1 MQERGPTMNEELLI
15 GVLALQGDIEEN
27 KRAVTNALEEMNQ
40 KGKVVSVRYPE
51 EIMKIDGLIIP
62 GGEST
67 VMGLLIAI
75 KNGLLDS
82 INKALQKRLPVMGTC
97 AGMII
102 LAKRSY
108 DRVVGNKKQL
118 LLGALDIEIERN
130 SFGRQYDSFESNLD
144 ISGIGNDF
152 KGIFIRAPSVI
163 STGPE
168 VQILSRFD
176 GKIVAVQQE
185 NIIGTSFHPEL
196 SGDNRMHKLF
206 IELIAKWKKSN
217 NHN

>member
-1 MQERGPTMNEELLI
+1 MNDELLI
-15 GVLALQGDIEEN
+15 GVLALQGDVEEN
-27 KRAVTNALEEMNQ
+27 TKATTDALAEMNQ
-40 KGKVVSVRYPE
+40 KGKVISVRYPD

-82 INKALQKRLPVMGTC
+82 INKVLQKGLPIMGTC
-97 AGMII
+97 AGMIV
-102 LAKRSY
+102 LAKNSY

-118 LLGALDIEIERN
+118 LLGALDIDIERN
-130 SFGRQYDSFESNLD
+130 SFGRQYDSFESNLE
-144 ISGIGNDF
+144 ISGIGSDF
-152 KGIFIRAPSVI
+152 RGIFIRAPSVI
-163 STGPE
+163 SVGSQ
-168 VQILSRFD
+168 VQILGKFD
-176 GKIVAVQQE
+176 GKIVAVRQE

-206 IELIAKWKKSN
+206 IESIAKWKKAN
-217 NHN
+217 NH

>member
-1 MQERGPTMNEELLI
+1 MNEELLI

-27 KRAVTNALEEMNQ
+27 VTAVTNALEEMNQ

-67 VMGLLIAI
+67 VMGLLIAM

-82 INKALQKRLPVMGTC
+82 INKALEKKLPVMGTC
-97 AGMII
+97 AGMIV

-118 LLGALDIEIERN
+118 LLGGLDIEIERN

-152 KGIFIRAPSVI
+152 RGIFIRAPSVI
-163 STGPE
+163 STGPQ
-168 VQILSRFD
+168 VQILSRLD

-206 IELIAKWKKSN
+206 IELVEKWKKLN
-217 NHN
+217 NQN

>member
-1 MQERGPTMNEELLI
+1 MNEELLI
-15 GVLALQGDIEEN
+15 GVLALQGDVEEN
-27 KRAVTNALEEMNQ
+27 IRAATNTLEEMNQ
-40 KGKVVSVRYPE
+40 KGKVISVRYPE

-163 STGPE
+163 STGPQ

-206 IELIAKWKKSN
+206 IELIAKWKKAN
-217 NHN
+217 NQ

>member
-1 MQERGPTMNEELLI
+1 MNNELLI
-15 GVLALQGDIEEN
+15 GVLALQGDVEEN
-27 KRAVTNALEEMNQ
+27 IKATTDALREMNL
-40 KGKVVSVRYPE
+40 KGKVISVRYPD
-51 EIMKIDGLIIP
+51 EILKVDGLIIP

-67 VMGLLIAI
+67 VMGLFLSI

-82 INKALQKRLPVMGTC
+82 ITKVLQNRLPIMGTC
-97 AGMII
+97 AGMIV
-102 LAKRSY
+102 LAKKSY
-108 DRVVGNKKQL
+108 DKVVGNKKQL

-130 SFGRQYDSFESNLD
+130 SFGRQYDSFESILE

-163 STGPE
+163 STGSG
-168 VQILSRFD
+168 VQILSKFD

-196 SGDNRMHKLF
+196 SGDNRMHRLF
-206 IELIAKWKKSN
+206 IELITKWKKKAN
-217 NHN
+217 NRQ

>member
-1 MQERGPTMNEELLI
+1 MNDELLI
-15 GVLALQGDIEEN
+15 GVLALQGDVEEN
-27 KRAVTNALEEMNQ
+27 IKAATYALEEMNQ
-40 KGKVVSVRYPE
+40 KGKVISVRYPD
-51 EIMKIDGLIIP
+51 EIMNIDGLIIP

-82 INKALQKRLPVMGTC
+82 INKVLQKQLPIMGTC
-97 AGMII
+97 AGMIV
-102 LAKRSY
+102 LAKRSH
-108 DRVVGNKKQL
+108 DRVVGNRKQL

-130 SFGRQYDSFESNLD
+130 SFGRQYDSFESNLE

-152 KGIFIRAPSVI
+152 RGIFIRAPSVI
-163 STGPE
+163 SAGPQ
-168 VQILSRFD
+168 VQILSKFE

-206 IELIAKWKKSN
+206 IEQITKWKKSN
-217 NHN
+217 NNN

>member
-1 MQERGPTMNEELLI
+1 MNDELLI
-15 GVLALQGDIEEN
+15 GVLALQGDVEEN
-27 KRAVTNALEEMNQ
+27 IKAANYALAEMNQ
-40 KGKVVSVRYPE
+40 KGKVISVRYPD

-82 INKALQKRLPVMGTC
+82 INKVLQKRLPIMGTC
-97 AGMII
+97 AGMIV
-102 LAKRSY
+102 LAKQSY
-108 DRVVGNKKQL
+108 DGVVGNKKQL

-130 SFGRQYDSFESNLD
+130 SFGRQYDSFESDLE

-163 STGPE
+163 SAGPQ
-168 VQILSRFD
+168 VQILSKFD

-206 IELIAKWKKSN
+206 IELIAKWKKAN
-217 NHN
+217 NQ

>member
-1 MQERGPTMNEELLI
+1 MNDELLI
-15 GVLALQGDIEEN
+15 GVLALQGDVEEN
-27 KRAVTNALEEMNQ
+27 IKAATYALEEMNQ
-40 KGKVVSVRYPE
+40 KGKVISVRYPD

-82 INKALQKRLPVMGTC
+82 INKVLQKRLPIMGTC

-102 LAKRSY
+102 LAKQSY

-130 SFGRQYDSFESNLD
+130 SFGRQYDSFESNLE

-152 KGIFIRAPSVI
+152 TGIFIRAPSVI
-163 STGPE
+163 SAGPQ
-168 VQILSRFD
+168 VQILSKFD

-206 IELIAKWKKSN
+206 IELIAKWKKEN
-217 NHN
+217 NQ

>member
-1 MQERGPTMNEELLI
+1 MNDQLLI
-15 GVLALQGDIEEN
+15 GVLGLQGDIEEN
-27 KRAVTNALEEMNQ
+27 IKATTNALVEMNQ
-40 KGKVVSVRYPE
+40 TGKVISVRYPE

-67 VMGLLIAI
+67 VMGLLIAM
-75 KNGLLDS
+75 KTGLLDS
-82 INKALQKRLPVMGTC
+82 IGKVLQKGLPIMGTC
-97 AGMII
+97 AGMIV
-102 LAKRSY
+102 LSKKSY

-130 SFGRQYDSFESNLD
+130 SFGRQFDSFESNID

-152 KGIFIRAPSVI
+152 RGIFIRAPSVI
-163 STGPE
+163 SVGPQ
-168 VQILSRFD
+168 VQILGKFD

-185 NIIGTSFHPEL
+185 NVIGTSFHPEL

-206 IELIAKWKKSN
+206 IESIAKWKKAN
-217 NHN
+217 NH